1 MPVVEEDS
9 VVCAFTVLCVVVRAD
24 LVCYEGRPRD
34 IHGGRLD
41 ERMELEPRG
50 LV

>member
-9 VVCAFTVLCVVVRAD
+9 VVCAFPVHGVVARDV

-41 ERMELEPRG
+41 ERMELEPQG

>member
-1 MPVVEEDS
+1 M
-9 VVCAFTVLCVVVRAD
+9 VRAFSVRGVVD
-24 LVCYEGRPRD
+24 GAGLVCHEGRPRD

-50 LV
+50 LAGGRVMGK